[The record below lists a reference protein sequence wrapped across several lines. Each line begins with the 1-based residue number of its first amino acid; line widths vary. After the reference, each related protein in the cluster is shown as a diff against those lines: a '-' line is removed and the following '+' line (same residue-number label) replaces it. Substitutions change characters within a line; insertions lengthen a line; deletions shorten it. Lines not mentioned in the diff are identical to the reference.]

1 MHSSFLLSLAA
12 LWRRVKAWFQ
22 RPPERS
28 RRRQPARP
36 APSPAYRIVYVT
48 DQPDL
53 LEPKTIYAVGA
64 DGHLWHLAFACPCG
78 CGTPVALNVLPDDEP
93 RWSFEDDRG
102 TPTIVPSVERRTG
115 CRSHYFITRGQVRW
129 VGADARYVSNR
140 VRGYEGH

>member
-1 MHSSFLLSLAA
+1 MRSSFPQRLGA
-12 LWRRVKAWFQ
+12 LWRQVRAWFQ
-22 RPPERS
+22 RSPQPPRK
-28 RRRQPARP
+28 PWP
-36 APSPAYRIVYVT
+36 APPPPYRIAYVE

-78 CGTPVALNVLPDDEP
+78 CGTPVALNLLPDDEP
-93 RWSFEDDRG
+93 RWSFEDDGG

-129 VGADARYVSNR
+129 VGSRREYESTR
-140 VRGYEGH
+140 VREYDGH